1 MNRVTHLGLIVLLS
15 TFLLLAVS
23 ACGGGD
29 EEPQAEASPAAT
41 EPAADEAAEAA
52 PTEEE
57 AAAEEE
63 AEAEATVEPAEE
75 ESTEAESA
83 EEAAEDEGEDAGEE
97 VATMEEPPISVSF
110 LQPTD
115 NAIIPVT
122 STVIMTATGV
132 TIAPAGEV
140 AEGQVHMHILIDVP
154 FVEAGTPIPND
165 EQHRHFGDASTTA
178 ELGLAPG
185 SHTLRLQAADGAHV
199 ALEGDEYRDEIV
211 VSVTEGAAEQAVRF
225 AIPTDGATVPPT
237 FDVVMAATG
246 LIVEPSGP
254 INAGAGHMHIL
265 VDTDFIEP
273 GNPIPNDDNHLHF
286 GGAQLNTTLEL
297 EPGDHLLR
305 LQMADGAHVAL
316 EGEQYRDEI
325 TVTVAE
331 DAPAAQIYFIAP
343 EDGATVTSP
352 VAIQMGATGLFVE
365 RSGGVLR
372 EGAGHMHILINTDF
386 LAPGEVIPTD
396 DTHVHFGGGQLE
408 TTLELEPGEYVLR
421 LQMANGAHLALEGD
435 QYRDEITVTVSE

>member
-1 MNRVTHLGLIVLLS
+1 MNRVTRFGLIVLLS

-29 EEPQAEASPAAT
+29 EEPQAESPAIAT
-41 EPAADEAAEAA
+41 EPAADEAVEAA
-52 PTEEE
+52 PTEEG

-63 AEAEATVEPAEE
+63 AEAEPTEEPAAEA
-75 ESTEAESA
+75 STEAESA
-83 EEAAEDEGEDAGEE
+83 EEAAA
-97 VATMEEPPISVSF
+97 MEETPISVRF

-140 AEGQVHMHILIDVP
+140 IEGQVHLHVLIDVP

-178 ELGLAPG
+178 ELVLTPG

-199 ALEGDEYRDEIV
+199 ALDGDEYRDEIV
-211 VSVTEGAAEQAVRF
+211 VSVTEDAAEQAVRF
-225 AIPTDGATVPPT
+225 AIPTDGATVSPT

-254 INAGAGHMHIL
+254 INADAGHMHIL

-286 GGAQLNTTLEL
+286 GGAQLNITVEL
-297 EPGDHLLR
+297 APGEHVLR

-331 DAPAAQIYFIAP
+331 DAPAAQVYFIMP
-343 EDGATVTSP
+343 EDGMTVTSP

-365 RSGGVLR
+365 RSGGVIR
-372 EGAGHMHILINTDF
+372 EGAGHMHILINSDF

-396 DTHVHFGGGQLE
+396 DTHVHFGGGQLA
-408 TTLELEPGEYVLR
+408 TMLELEPGDYVLR

-435 QYRDEITVTVSE
+435 QYRDEIMITVAE